1 MAPKVTEAHAAAR
14 REQILLAAMQCFA
27 NKGFHK
33 TTVQDICKSAQL
45 SPGAVYSY
53 FESKDE
59 IIEAL
64 GKMGEQMNDNTFDTA
79 VEQEYAS
86 PQATVN
92 GALSLFLSQY
102 RDPMFQT
109 AARMDAMLLAESLS
123 NEQLSTILQRNYK
136 GVMERIREMVTQM
149 QAAGAMDPELA
160 PTAVAQVLFSLVQ
173 GLSTQVLMNAGEE
186 SDSQAYQKAVLAM
199 VNGCLFQAPS
209 EKG

>member
-1 MAPKVTEAHAAAR
+1 MPKVSEAHAAAR

-33 TTVQDICKSAQL
+33 TTVQDICKAAQL

-64 GKMGEQMNDNTFDTA
+64 GKAGEEMNENTFDLVGT
-79 VEQEYAS
+79 QQYAS
-86 PQATVN
+86 PQAAVT

-102 RDPMFQT
+102 RQPMFQT

-123 NEQLSTILQRNYK
+123 NEQLADITQHNYNR
-136 GVMERIREMVTQM
+136 VLDRIRQMVSQTQE
-149 QAAGAMDPELA
+149 AGAMDPALDA
-160 PTAVAQVLFSLVQ
+160 TAVSQVLFSLVQ
-173 GLSTQVLMNAGEE
+173 GLSTQILMNAGEE
-186 SDSQAYQKAVLAM
+186 ADSAAYQKAVMAL
-199 VNGCLFQAPS
+199 VNGTLFQAR
-209 EKG
+209 ENKD